1 MKYIET
7 DDLTNIRGRVMT
19 ETDRFSFKCHSGLT
33 CFNRCCRNLNLFL
46 YPYDIIRLKKN
57 LVISSDRFIETYTDI
72 VVRPGSHF
80 PDVMLRMADNEE
92 KTCIFLTQSGCSV
105 YPDRPHT
112 CRSYPL
118 EQGIYYDAAKGQTR
132 LVHFFR
138 PPEFCQGQNETRTC
152 TLKSWESEQE
162 AAFYNAMTSQWAD
175 VMRLFQ
181 NDPWGGEGPGGRQG
195 KMAFMAA
202 YNMDAFREFVLTSS
216 FLQRYSVKSDL
227 RLKIKADD
235 LALLKLGMAWIKLF
249 LFGVKTVEIGLK
261 RN

>member
-7 DDLTNIRGRVMT
+7 SDLNSMPGQMLS
-19 ETDRFSFKCHSGLT
+19 ETDRFSFKCHSGLS

-57 LVISSDRFIETYTDI
+57 LKISSDRFIETYTDM
-72 VVRPGSHF
+72 VMRPGHHF
-80 PDVMLRMADNEE
+80 PDVLLRMADNEE
-92 KTCIFLTQSGCSV
+92 KTCIFLTPSGCGV

-112 CRSYPL
+112 CRTYPL
-118 EQGIYYDAAKGQTR
+118 EQGVYYDAAQDKTR
-132 LVHFFR
+132 LIHFFR
-138 PPEFCQGQNETRTC
+138 PPEFCRGPYETRLC

-162 AAFYNAMTSQWAD
+162 AVFYNAMTSLWAD

-181 NDPWGGEGPGGRQG
+181 NDPWGAEGPGGRQG

-216 FLQRYSVKSDL
+216 FLQRYSIKPDL
-227 RLKIKADD
+227 RLKIKTDD

-249 LFGVKTVEIGLK
+249 LFKVQTNEVKIK
-261 RN
+261 N